1 MSDFRHL
8 VRHLRRSRGF
18 SLIELLVVITI
29 IALLLGILLP
39 TLPKVRDSARRA
51 VCGSNLRSMGQGIE
65 LYKNQWKEVFPKA
78 RYMPPP
84 WLSGDTDPPLNVVM
98 KDQIDPTT
106 PAYRCPGDK
115 TVWNQTYK
123 DEQGTNQTCNMSY
136 TYIVSIGGRKYED
149 TFFYKR
155 LKVQSKDAA
164 VAHDFDGGTFE
175 TQDGTLVPV
184 NFFHSVRNI
193 LFADGHVGKYELND

>member
-1 MSDFRHL
+1 MPQ
-8 VRHLRRSRGF
+8 RRSSHLSAF

-51 VCGSNLRSMGQGIE
+51 VCGSNLRSVGQGIE
-65 LYKNQWKEVFPKA
+65 LYKNAWKEVFPKA

-84 WLSGDTDPPLNVVM
+84 WLSGDTDPPLNVALR
-98 KDQIDPTT
+98 DQIDPLT

-115 TVWNQTYK
+115 TVWLKEYK
-123 DEQGTNQTCNMSY
+123 DEDGKSFTTGMSF
-136 TYIVSIGGRKYED
+136 TYIVGVGGRKYED

-155 LKVQSKDAA
+155 LKFAA
-164 VAHDFDGGTFE
+164 NEATIAHDFDGGTFE
-175 TQDGTLVPV
+175 TQDGELVPV
-184 NFFHSVRNI
+184 NFFHSVRNL
-193 LFADGHVGKYELND
+193 LFADGHVGKYVTTD